1 MEKTSVLLLALL
13 TFTLAACGQEGAEK
27 NTAPATPP
35 PAASRS
41 IQATGTSIA
50 TRFPPPAGFERLPAE
65 PGTFAAYLRRLPLK
79 PEGSP
84 VHLFD
89 GREKGRQDVH
99 AAVIDMDTGDRD
111 LQQCADAVMR
121 LRAEFLFA
129 EKRYRDIRFNFTNGF
144 PAEYSKWRE
153 GQRISVSG
161 NRCSW
166 RATGRPSTG
175 YEDFRAYLDQVFM
188 YAGTL
193 SLSQELPSKSIEN
206 LEIGDVFIQGGSPG
220 HAVIV
225 VDVAQQK
232 NTGEKVFLLA
242 QSYMPAQEI
251 HVLKNQNEPALSPW
265 YRLDFGETLR
275 TPEWTFSRED
285 LVGW

>member
-1 MEKTSVLLLALL
+1 MEKTTFIFTLLIF
-13 TFTLAACGQEGAEK
+13 TFTACGQEGEK
-27 NTAPATPP
+27 RSTTATPQP
-35 PAASRS
+35 TVRRA
-41 IQATGTSIA
+41 IQTTGDSIA
-50 TRFPPPAGFERLPAE
+50 TRFQPPPGFERLPTE
-65 PGTFAAYLRRLPLK
+65 PGTFAAYLRHLPLK

-89 GREKGRQDVH
+89 GREKWSQNVH

-111 LQQCADAVMR
+111 LQQCADAIMR

-129 EKRYRDIRFNFTNGF
+129 EKRYSDIRFNFTNGF

-166 RATGRPSTG
+166 HATGRLSTG

-193 SLSQELPSKSIEN
+193 SLSKELPSKSIEN
-206 LEIGDVFIQGGSPG
+206 LKIGDVFIQGGSPG

-225 VDVAQQK
+225 VDVAEQK
-232 NTGEKVFLLA
+232 STGKKVFLLA

-251 HVLKNQNEPALSPW
+251 HVLKNPNDPALSPW
-265 YRLDFGETLR
+265 YRLDFGETLE

>member
-1 MEKTSVLLLALL
+1 MKTTIFQPFLLIFVL
-13 TFTLAACGQEGAEK
+13 TACGQQPAEQPTSLSE
-27 NTAPATPP
+27 NQSDT
-35 PAASRS
+35 SRS
-41 IQATGTSIA
+41 AFTPGDSISS
-50 TRFPPPAGFERLPAE
+50 RFQPPDGFERLPAQ
-65 PGTFAAYLRRLPLK
+65 PGTFAFYLRNLPLK
-79 PEGSP
+79 PAGSP

-89 GREKGRQDVH
+89 GRKKSRQDVH

-111 LQQCADAVMR
+111 LQQCADAIMR
-121 LRAEFLFA
+121 LRAEFLFG
-129 EKRYRDIRFNFTNGF
+129 EKRYSDIRFNFTNGF

-153 GQRISVSG
+153 GQRITVNG
-161 NRCSW
+161 NRCAW
-166 RATGRPSTG
+166 RNTGRPSTG
-175 YEDFRAYLDQVFM
+175 YEDFRKYLVQVFT

-193 SLSQELPSKSIEN
+193 SLSKELSSKSIEK

-225 VDVAQQK
+225 VDVAQHK

-251 HVLKNQNEPALSPW
+251 HVLKNPKDPALSPW
-265 YRLDFGETLR
+265 YRVDFGETLE
-275 TPEWTFSRED
+275 TPEWRFSKAD